1 MRIVHLQKA
10 AGKGGAEKHLTLLL
24 PALVQAGMEVWY
36 LITETREAAPLNDPI
51 IREMEAGG
59 VQCRRIRMRS
69 DLDPVGL
76 LSLFRAIRKT
86 RPDILHTHLIQGDLY
101 GAIYTFFYKKIYLL
115 SSRHGYDESFQA
127 KYGLNPEFLTRE
139 PNLYYRISRFTARR
153 ADRIICI
160 SEGLTRLVR
169 ALPGVE
175 AARVRTIP
183 YGYGAEHHPEPLP
196 VPEYLLYV
204 GRLIPFK
211 HPDLLIESYVHYRL
225 GGGLL
230 DLKIAGSGPSETVM
244 REKLSQ
250 AGLSETVQFLGRIP
264 QPEQLLPG
272 AACLV
277 VSSLSEGFGLVSLEA
292 MNAGIP
298 ILAFDV
304 PALNEVVVHQQT
316 GILCR
321 PGDVQDMAN
330 GMHLFAENESL
341 RLEYGQAGRKRLLA
355 EYSVRKMVNQLLEIY
370 RERSGK

>member
-24 PALVQAGMEVWY
+24 PALVQAGAEVWY

-51 IREMEAGG
+51 VREMEAGG
-59 VQCRRIRMRS
+59 VRCRRIRMRS

-76 LSLFRAIRKT
+76 LSLFRAIRKI

-101 GAIYTFFYKKIYLL
+101 GAIYSFFYKKIYLL
-115 SSRHGYDESFQA
+115 SSRHGYEESYQA
-127 KYGLNPEFLTRE
+127 KYGLNSEFLTRE
-139 PNLYYRISRFTARR
+139 AGLYYRISGFTARR

-169 ALPGVE
+169 ALPGVD

-183 YGYGAEHHPEPLP
+183 YGYGADTHPEPLP

-230 DLKIAGSGPSETVM
+230 DLKIAGSGPSEAVM

-250 AGLSETVQFLGRIP
+250 AGLSDTVQFLGRIP
-264 QPEQLLPG
+264 MPEQLLPG

-304 PALNEVVVHQQT
+304 PALNEVVVHRQT

-330 GMHLFAENESL
+330 GMHLFAEKESL
-341 RLEYGQAGRKRLLA
+341 RLEYGQAGRKRLLTD
-355 EYSVRKMVNQLLEIY
+355 YSVPRMVNQIMEVY
-370 RERSGK
+370 RMGSVK